1 MRGHDADHGILYI
14 NIICKGV
21 GIQCHPV
28 FTIVCCIRQYS
39 IPPPV
44 CRHPRLVF
52 NARIRCTWCTDKN
65 QRISQRLAQCQTIGM
80 CQNTAT
86 QPIIQLPVTPTVTVS
101 CTGITVSP
109 SVIQRG
115 ISCFTAPLIP
125 SPGITTLD
133 AVSQIIVPQQCAIQ
147 PCCTGSLSVSLQGL
161 TVTGTGV
168 SPCRCAVRTHPVAE
182 RNADIK

>member
-39 IPPPV
+39 IPLQSVDTPV
-44 CRHPRLVF
+44 WFSMRVSDAPVHGQESAYLPEAGSVSDHWHVPEYRHSAHNTVAGNPHCDCILHWHY
-52 NARIRCTWCTDKN
+52 RIPLCNSERHILFYC
-65 QRISQRLAQCQTIGM
+65 S
-80 CQNTAT
+80 
-86 QPIIQLPVTPTVTVS
+86 
-101 CTGITVSP
+101 
-109 SVIQRG
+109 
-115 ISCFTAPLIP
+115 LIP

-133 AVSQIIVPQQCAIQ
+133 AVSQIIVLQQCAIQ
-147 PCCTGSLSVSLQGL
+147 PCCTGSLSVSLRGL

-168 SPCRCAVRTHPVAE
+168 SPCRCAVR
-182 RNADIK
+182 NASSG